1 MIPKIQRWDLTDLN
15 AGTQEPETWD
25 MAPAPYGVYVEYDD
39 HKKIVQA
46 LQAEIE
52 KLKGGKS

>member
-1 MIPKIQRWDLTDLN
+1 VIPKIKRWDLTDLN
-15 AGTQEPETWD
+15 DGTQDPEAWD
-25 MAPAPYGVYVEYDD
+25 MAEAKYGVYVEYDD
-39 HKKIVQA
+39 HKKIVEA